1 MREIAI
7 NRETRATPSGTRDMT
22 DEGCNAIDS
31 NKNAERTGEQ
41 SGCLAL
47 DGILTVSRVCQFV
60 PSKLAHLLSRRTRL
74 VANTC
79 DPGQAFRGRRSPFG
93 SGAMLSCAR
102 CHRGCIASLSLQAV
116 GAAHVTSVMHDWW
129 SIGW

>member
-60 PSKLAHLLSRRTRL
+60 PLEIGSFAMEAVASCCQYLGPGIGVPRKKEPFRFWRHVVLCSLSSWL
-74 VANTC
+74 HCFVVIA
-79 DPGQAFRGRRSPFG
+79 GRRRGP
-93 SGAMLSCAR
+93 
-102 CHRGCIASLSLQAV
+102 CHERHA
-116 GAAHVTSVMHDWW
+116 
-129 SIGW
+129 